1 VLEAVGNN
9 WWDWTVVD
17 ADDDGGGYGVGD
29 QSIGGR
35 DRTMSKQNCKRNW
48 KAGGTGC

>member
-1 VLEAVGNN
+1 LEAVGNN

-17 ADDDGGGYGVGD
+17 ADDDGDGVGD